1 MTSSSMV
8 SRPRVSCSWPAPA
21 KLNLILH
28 ITGRREDGYHL
39 LQTVFQFI
47 DFSDS
52 LDFRIT
58 DDAVISRQSDWQGV
72 AEADDLIVC
81 AAKALQRESACNSGA
96 DISLQKRLPVGGG
109 LGGGSSDAA
118 TTLVALNHLWGLEL
132 PVDQLVEI
140 GLQLGADVPVFVRG
154 NAAWAEGVGEQLTA
168 IEPEESWYLILRP
181 DCSVSTRE
189 VFNSSDL
196 TRNTPAIRIRDFLA
210 GGGHND
216 CESVV
221 RNLYPQVAEALDWLG
236 QFADARMTG
245 TGSCIFAGFD
255 QQQQAES
262 VYEKLPQ
269 GWEGF
274 VVKGLNKS
282 PLQIRLEQENLAQER
297 N

>member
-1 MTSSSMV
+1 MTSRPMI
-8 SRPRVSCSWPAPA
+8 SRHWPAPA

-52 LDFRIT
+52 LDFRIR

-72 AEADDLIVC
+72 AEADDLIVLT
-81 AAKALQRESACNSGA
+81 AKALQQASACNAGV
-96 DISLQKRLPVGGG
+96 DISLQKKLPVGGG

-132 PVDQLVEI
+132 SVDQLADI
-140 GLQLGADVPVFVRG
+140 GLRLGADVPVFVRG
-154 NAAWAEGVGEQLTA
+154 NAAWAEGIGEQLTA
-168 IEPEESWYLILRP
+168 IEPEEPWYLILRP
-181 DCSVSTRE
+181 NCSVSTKE
-189 VFNSSDL
+189 VFNSPDL
-196 TRNTPAIRIRDFLA
+196 TRNTPAIRIRDFLKD
-210 GGGHND
+210 GGHND

-236 QFADARMTG
+236 QFAAARMTG
-245 TGSCIFAGFD
+245 TGACIFAGFD
-255 QQQQAES
+255 KQQQAES

-274 VVKGLNKS
+274 VAKGLNKS
-282 PLQIRLEQENLAQER
+282 PLQIRLEQESMAQEKK
-297 N
+297 

>member
-1 MTSSSMV
+1 MTSRPMV
-8 SRPRVSCSWPAPA
+8 SRHWPAPA

-28 ITGRREDGYHL
+28 IIGQRQDGYHL

-47 DFSDS
+47 DFSDL
-52 LDFRIT
+52 LDFNLR

-72 AEADDLIVC
+72 VEADDLIIR
-81 AAKALQRESACNSGA
+81 AAKALQQASACRLGV
-96 DISLQKRLPVGGG
+96 DIILQKRLPAGGG

-132 PVDQLVEI
+132 TVDQLAEI

-154 NAAWAEGVGEQLTA
+154 KAAWAEGVGEQLTA
-168 IEPEESWYLILRP
+168 IEPEEYWYLVLRP
-181 DCSVSTRE
+181 DCSVSTEE

-196 TRNTPAIRIRDFLA
+196 TRNTPAIRIRDFLED
-210 GGGHND
+210 GGHND

-221 RNLYPQVAEALDWLG
+221 RDLYPQVAEALDWLG
-236 QFADARMTG
+236 QFAVARMTG

-255 QQQQAES
+255 KQQQAES

-269 GWEGF
+269 DWEGF
-274 VVKGLNKS
+274 VVKGLNNS
-282 PLQIRLEQENLAQER
+282 PLQIRLAQEKK
-297 N
+297 

>member
-1 MTSSSMV
+1 MTSRPMV
-8 SRPRVSCSWPAPA
+8 SRHWPAPA

-28 ITGRREDGYHL
+28 ITGQRQDGYHL

-47 DFSDS
+47 DFSDL
-52 LDFRIT
+52 LDFNLR

-72 AEADDLIVC
+72 AEADDLIIR
-81 AAKALQRESACNSGA
+81 AAKALQQASACRLGV
-96 DISLQKRLPVGGG
+96 DIILQKRLPAGGG

-132 PVDQLVEI
+132 TVDQLAEI

-154 NAAWAEGVGEQLTA
+154 KAAWAEGVGEQLTA
-168 IEPEESWYLILRP
+168 IEPEEYWYLVLRP
-181 DCSVSTRE
+181 DCSVSTEE

-196 TRNTPAIRIRDFLA
+196 TRNTPAIRIRDFLED
-210 GGGHND
+210 GGHND

-221 RNLYPQVAEALDWLG
+221 RNLYPQVAEALDWLS
-236 QFADARMTG
+236 QFAVARMTG

-255 QQQQAES
+255 KQQQAES

-274 VVKGLNKS
+274 VVKGLNNS
-282 PLQIRLEQENLAQER
+282 PLQVRLAQEK

>member
-1 MTSSSMV
+1 MTS
-8 SRPRVSCSWPAPA
+8 RHWPAPA

-28 ITGRREDGYHL
+28 ITGQRQDGYHL

-47 DFSDS
+47 DFSDL
-52 LDFRIT
+52 LDFNLR
-58 DDAVISRQSDWQGV
+58 DDAVITRQSDWQGV
-72 AEADDLIVC
+72 AEADDLIIR
-81 AAKALQRESACNSGA
+81 AAKALQQASACRLGA
-96 DISLQKRLPVGGG
+96 DIILQKKLPVGGG

-118 TTLVALNHLWGLEL
+118 TTLVALNHLWGLDL
-132 PVDQLVEI
+132 SVDQLAEI

-154 NAAWAEGVGEQLTA
+154 KAAWAEGVGEQLTA
-168 IEPEESWYLILRP
+168 IEPEEPWYLVLRP
-181 DCSVSTRE
+181 DCNVSTEE

-196 TRNTPAIRIRDFLA
+196 TRNTPAIRIRDFLED
-210 GGGHND
+210 GGRND

-236 QFADARMTG
+236 QFAVARMTG

-255 QQQQAES
+255 KQQQAES

-274 VVKGLNKS
+274 VVKGLNNS
-282 PLQIRLEQENLAQER
+282 PLQIRLQQENLVQEKD
-297 N
+297 

>member
-1 MTSSSMV
+1 MTSRPMT
-8 SRPRVSCSWPAPA
+8 SRHWPAPA

-28 ITGRREDGYHL
+28 ITGQRQDGYHL

-47 DFSDS
+47 DFSDL
-52 LDFRIT
+52 LDFNLR
-58 DDAVISRQSDWQGV
+58 DDAVITRKSDWQGV
-72 AEADDLIVC
+72 AEADDLIIR
-81 AAKALQRESACNSGA
+81 AAKALQQASACGLGA
-96 DISLQKRLPVGGG
+96 DIILQKRLPVGGG

-132 PVDQLVEI
+132 SVDQLAEI

-154 NAAWAEGVGEQLTA
+154 KAAWAEGVGEQLTA
-168 IEPEESWYLILRP
+168 IEPEEYWYLVLRP
-181 DCSVSTRE
+181 DCSVSTEE

-196 TRNTPAIRIRDFLA
+196 TRNTPAIRIRDFPED
-210 GGGHND
+210 GGHND

-221 RNLYPQVAEALDWLG
+221 RNLYSQVAEALDWLG
-236 QFADARMTG
+236 QFAVARMTG

-255 QQQQAES
+255 KQQQAES

-274 VVKGLNKS
+274 VVKGLNNS
-282 PLQIRLEQENLAQER
+282 PLQIRLQQENLAQEKH
-297 N
+297 

>member
-1 MTSSSMV
+1 MTS
-8 SRPRVSCSWPAPA
+8 RHWPAPA

-28 ITGRREDGYHL
+28 ITGRRQDGYHL

-52 LDFRIT
+52 LDFSIR
-58 DDAVISRQSDWQGV
+58 DDAVISRQSDWQDV
-72 AEADDLIVC
+72 AEADDLIVR
-81 AAKALQRESACNSGA
+81 AAKLLQQTSSCNLGV
-96 DISLQKRLPVGGG
+96 DIRLQKRLPAGGG

-132 PVDQLVEI
+132 SVDQLAEI

-168 IEPEESWYLILRP
+168 IEPEECWYLVLQP
-181 DCSVSTRE
+181 DCSVSTKE

-196 TRNTPAIRIRDFLA
+196 TRNTPAIRIRDFLED
-210 GGGHND
+210 GGHND
-216 CESVV
+216 CEPVV
-221 RNLYPQVAEALDWLG
+221 RNLYPQVAEALDWLD
-236 QFADARMTG
+236 QFAVARMTG
-245 TGSCIFAGFD
+245 TGACIFAGFD
-255 QQQQAES
+255 KQQQAES

-274 VVKGLNKS
+274 VAKGLNNS
-282 PLQIRLEQENLAQER
+282 PLQVRLEQENMGE
-297 N
+297 NGNTI

>member
-1 MTSSSMV
+1 MTSRPMV
-8 SRPRVSCSWPAPA
+8 SRHWPAPA

-28 ITGRREDGYHL
+28 ITGQRQDGYHL

-47 DFSDS
+47 DFSDL
-52 LDFRIT
+52 LDFNLR

-72 AEADDLIVC
+72 VEADDLIIR
-81 AAKALQRESACNSGA
+81 AAKALQQASACRLGV
-96 DISLQKRLPVGGG
+96 DIILQKRLPAGGG

-132 PVDQLVEI
+132 TVDQLAEI

-154 NAAWAEGVGEQLTA
+154 KAAWAEGVGEQLTA
-168 IEPEESWYLILRP
+168 IEPEEYWYLVLRP
-181 DCSVSTRE
+181 DCSVSTEE

-196 TRNTPAIRIRDFLA
+196 TRNTPAIRIRDFLED
-210 GGGHND
+210 GGHND

-221 RNLYPQVAEALDWLG
+221 RNLYPQVAEALDWLS
-236 QFADARMTG
+236 QFAVARMTG

-255 QQQQAES
+255 KQQQAES

-274 VVKGLNKS
+274 VVKGLNNS
-282 PLQIRLEQENLAQER
+282 PLQVRLAQEK